1 MQMRAREA
9 GLKNPMLIEDKSM
22 DTLGNALFSKFELI
36 QERRLSQIKKVLVYT
51 SNFHTPRALHY
62 FKRIYISD
70 YAHSIVAYG
79 ITTEDSDLKKITAH
93 ELISEYR
100 ADTRLGIFDSHP
112 HNPIDDQAILLKLFK
127 NHDLYQKRYDILERY
142 LKIA

>member
-1 MQMRAREA
+1 MSYYQNYLKHYTKLNFYISQISVWIKSNQIDCIYHALLSAEKEIQFMYPILKELNYRAPESFEHA
-9 GLKNPMLIEDKSM
+9 LKNI
-22 DTLGNALFSKFELI
+22 
-36 QERRLSQIKKVLVYT
+36 
-51 SNFHTPRALHY
+51 
-62 FKRIYISD
+62 
-70 YAHSIVAYG
+70 
-79 ITTEDSDLKKITAH
+79 AH

-112 HNPIDDQAILLKLFK
+112 HNPIDDQAFLLKLFK